1 MAKLYIALGAA
12 VIASLFLSMAWKPL
26 PFEER
31 LIAIQMQE
39 AAPEFARFVAD
50 EPIEVQA
57 LLLDYASDEI
67 LKLKAQS
74 ALLRYPELVR
84 RVLPIYG
91 SDQDFQGILREYGES
106 VFLPIAYFLSNEI
119 SSVAVMH
126 YTAQKLESLRQTTA
140 KGSEDESAPAVT
152 ERQETLTPEIRGRY
166 AVRFIEN
173 EGHGFLGQF
182 VLDRRGNPRW
192 LQSERLL
199 EGAGSFFAGGISSLE
214 RKAKIDHDINIT
226 DVGWAGVDVLVMA
239 SAVKLL
245 RLGRV
250 GAVAAKPLSSSTRTA
265 AMMSRVARVGQVGA
279 GLAKHGK
286 WPAIILAGYVAIKH
300 PGVINDTFASLSRIV
315 GLPAWV
321 GQFAG
326 WLIILLPV
334 FYLGSWVMRWMVAPT
349 IKLLRATIATLSR
362 FEPANR
368 GNNL

>member
-12 VIASLFLSMAWKPL
+12 VVASLFLSMAWKPL

-39 AAPEFARFVAD
+39 APPELARLVAD

-91 SDQDFQGILREYGES
+91 SDQDFQGILREHGES
-106 VFLPIAYFLSNEI
+106 VFLPIAYFLANEV

-126 YTAQKLESLRQTTA
+126 YTAQKFQSLRQATGSNSTTSRDNA
-140 KGSEDESAPAVT
+140 EQPG
-152 ERQETLTPEIRGRY
+152 TLTPELRGRY

-182 VLDRRGNPRW
+182 VLDSSGNPRW

-199 EGAGSFFAGGISSLE
+199 EGAGSFFVGGIGSLE
-214 RKAKIDHDINIT
+214 RKAKTDQAINIA
-226 DVGWAGVDVLVMA
+226 DAGWAGVDVLLMA

-250 GAVAAKPLSSSTRTA
+250 GAVAGKPLSSSTRTA
-265 AMMSRVARVGQVGA
+265 ALASRVARVGQAGV
-279 GLAKHGK
+279 GLARHGK
-286 WPAIILAGYVAIKH
+286 WPAIILAGYVAIQH
-300 PGVINDTFASLSRIV
+300 PGIINDTFANLARFI
-315 GLPAWV
+315 GLPGWL

-334 FYLGSWVMRWMVAPT
+334 FYLGAWIMRWMVAPT
-349 IKLLRATIATLSR
+349 IKLLRATLATLSR
-362 FEPANR
+362 FEPAKGRNA
-368 GNNL
+368 